1 MAFTFVMAGGGS
13 GGHVVPALAVAR
25 ELRADGHHCVFVG
38 VRRGMEAKLVPA
50 EGFPIEWIETG
61 ALKRAGWRQKV
72 ATLAGL
78 PGGVWQAARILDRV
92 RPHAIFSMGG
102 YVAGPVL
109 LAALWKRI
117 PVAMMEPNAVPGFT
131 HRHLARYAARALV
144 SFEETARWFPRGRT
158 EVTGLPIRE
167 EFFAVP
173 AKRPAAI
180 VTVLITGG
188 SQGART
194 LNRAAEESWPLWKAG
209 SIRLLHQT
217 GAGRYEELASRFR
230 ASGVEGEISPFLPDM
245 SRVFA
250 EADIV
255 VSRAGMGAVSELAA
269 AGKPSIL
276 VPFPGASDDHQ
287 MHNARAMEKAGAA
300 RLVVDAEMTGAR
312 LVKEVLQLVAHPDA
326 LSQMSAAARAFAK
339 PGAARR
345 AADILEGLALG
356 NPASLKMGIDRRS
369 ESRNNT

>member
-61 ALKRAGWRQKV
+61 ALKRVGWRQML

-78 PGGVWQAARILDRV
+78 PDGVWQAARILDRV
-92 RPHAIFSMGG
+92 RPNAIFSMGG
-102 YVAGPVL
+102 YVAAPVL

-173 AKRPAAI
+173 AKRPAAV

-188 SQGART
+188 SQGSRT
-194 LNRAAEESWPLWKAG
+194 LNRAAEESWPLWKKG
-209 SIRLLHQT
+209 SVRLLHQT
-217 GAGRYEELASRFR
+217 GAAMYEELAPRFH
-230 ASGVEGEISPFLPDM
+230 ASGVEGEMFPFLSDM
-245 SRVFA
+245 PRAFA

-255 VSRAGMGAVSELAA
+255 VSRGGDGGRERTGRRGQAFYSGAVSRRERRSPVAKRPGDGEGRRRAPGCGRGNDRPAVGERGFAA
-269 AGKPSIL
+269 DCGCC
-276 VPFPGASDDHQ
+276 
-287 MHNARAMEKAGAA
+287 
-300 RLVVDAEMTGAR
+300 RLTEDGRRGTR
-312 LVKEVLQLVAHPDA
+312 LRQ
-326 LSQMSAAARAFAK
+326 
-339 PGAARR
+339 ARR
-345 AADILEGLALG
+345 GPSGGRHIGRLG
-356 NPASLKMGIDRRS
+356 IGK
-369 ESRNNT
+369 SRVFENGD